1 MWSGS
6 NISYLDML
14 LKTYFLRSLMLLDP
28 QSHTENTMIILYNR
42 RYNDAE
48 NKIKFCISFRQ

>member
-1 MWSGS
+1 
-6 NISYLDML
+6 
-14 LKTYFLRSLMLLDP
+14 MLLDP
-28 QSHTENTMIILYNR
+28 QSHTENTMVILYNR